1 MVNSTT
7 LPEASDDTMVS
18 SASKFP
24 EASKSLDEFLQAE
37 IVSSKT
43 NTGGRNLNKWFI
55 VMGELIS

>member
-1 MVNSTT
+1 
-7 LPEASDDTMVS
+7 MVS